1 MRGQRL
7 GLLGFGRIGMAVAER
22 AKACGFNIVFFDP
35 NVPDGVDKVRR
46 VRRVVLWE
54 VD

>member
-1 MRGQRL
+1 M
-7 GLLGFGRIGMAVAER
+7 AER

-46 VRRVVLWE
+46 VVLGK
-54 VD
+54 